1 MKKQFL
7 IITITIIAAS
17 VAFAFVGN
25 DKGEAG
31 GSSAGMTSVL
41 KMQKTTPSCQKK
53 KRQKNMETGKERSV
67 SQQAA
72 INT

>member
-31 GSSAGMTSVL
+31 GLSAGMTSVL
-41 KMQKTTPSCQKK
+41 KNAEDYS
-53 KRQKNMETGKERSV
+53 ELSEKE
-67 SQQAA
+67 AA
-72 INT
+72 KEY